1 MYLLSVNPLCNSVN
15 FQFPWL
21 PANFGRATYHQPFL
35 LRESTTV
42 KLADFTTHFRFV
54 IDSQNKIP
62 YADGLTFLL
71 APNGSIFNRTLVMD
85 GSLGL
90 PVENLPGYMPRS
102 SQYPFVAVDFDIFT
116 NKEESIDDPE
126 WEHYLPDLVIAGFS
140 ATTATSGVA
149 FTLHKIV
156 SWDFTST
163 YLDDYETKTNPT
175 SNYNLL
181 LFVALGAGG
190 GFVLV
195 GAAGFV
201 WFILWKFSYNK
212 LVRATSNFV
221 ERENLGEGG
230 FGGVYKGFIKDLNSY
245 VAVKRISYRN
255 LVQLIGWCHEKGEL
269 LLIYEFMPNG
279 SLDFHLFRA
288 KSLLVWE
295 VRYKIVQ
302 GLASGLFYLHQ
313 GWEQC
318 VLHRDIKSSKVM
330 LDANL
335 TAKLG
340 NFGLARLVD
349 HGKQSKTTTLA
360 GTMGYKA
367 RLAMNLMFTALEL
380 LLWR

>member
-1 MYLLSVNPLCNSVN
+1 
-15 FQFPWL
+15 
-21 PANFGRATYHQPFL
+21 
-35 LRESTTV
+35 
-42 KLADFTTHFRFV
+42 
-54 IDSQNKIP
+54 
-62 YADGLTFLL
+62 
-71 APNGSIFNRTLVMD
+71 MD

-126 WEHYLPDLVIAGFS
+126 WEHV
-140 ATTATSGVA
+140 
-149 FTLHKIV
+149 
-156 SWDFTST
+156 
-163 YLDDYETKTNPT
+163 
-175 SNYNLL
+175 
-181 LFVALGAGG
+181 
-190 GFVLV
+190 
-195 GAAGFV
+195 
-201 WFILWKFSYNK
+201 
-212 LVRATSNFV
+212 
-221 ERENLGEGG
+221 
-230 FGGVYKGFIKDLNSY
+230 
-245 VAVKRISYRN
+245 
-255 LVQLIGWCHEKGEL
+255 
-269 LLIYEFMPNG
+269 
-279 SLDFHLFRA
+279 
-288 KSLLVWE
+288 
-295 VRYKIVQ
+295 
-302 GLASGLFYLHQ
+302 